1 MTLAGKEL
9 TSYPHD
15 CWVMFSPPFLM
26 AKTIPSQN
34 QPAKVKIN
42 QSLSKSIK
50 IRQTHVFTSMFVGKK
65 SCYHLV
71 MTNSLPWKIITIF
84 KNGKPSISM
93 GHLYHGYVS
102 HNHFLIGKPSINGPW
117 LNHGEL

>member
-71 MTNSLPWKIITIF
+71 MTNSLPWKDQPVLRTVNHLF
-84 KNGKPSISM
+84 LGAIS
-93 GHLYHGYVS
+93 
-102 HNHFLIGKPSINGPW
+102 
-117 LNHGEL
+117 HGELSNNQRVYNLLLLT